1 MGVLAV
7 DLGGSNLRTGWC
19 DNPPGWQALT
29 AVSWRQHGFPLDIDW
44 LAAYLQYQIADC
56 ETSVGVVNAVGIAVA
71 AVIDP
76 TTGNVKVGENLGW
89 RNVSLQALLEDRLRK
104 PVFVDVD
111 AFCGALAEARLGNG
125 VDQEHFLYVVLGTGI
140 GHGLVLNRR
149 VWRGVH
155 AAANVF
161 GHIKVGRGATPCYCG
176 GQDCL
181 CQYASGDALTQLA
194 ALQGTPRIA
203 SGANV
208 VEAYRRQ
215 ERWAAE
221 AVETMHQTLA
231 LAVSHAFNLLDIAC
245 VIFGGG
251 VIQPDFPDLADLQQ
265 RLETLVYPEIR
276 PIILRRAALQKD
288 AVLTGA
294 ALLAQDNLKGEAL

>member
-7 DLGGSNLRTGWC
+7 DLGGTNLRTGWC
-19 DNPPGWQALT
+19 DDSPGWHAVT
-29 AVSWRQHGFPLDIDW
+29 AIGWRHHGFPLDIEW
-44 LAAYLQYQIADC
+44 LTAQLQHQITYC
-56 ETSVGVVNAVGIAVA
+56 ETSVGAVNAVGVAAA

-76 TTGNVKVGENLGW
+76 KTGNVKVGENLGW
-89 RNVSLQALLEDRLRK
+89 RNVALRTLLEDRLQK

-111 AFCGALAEARLGNG
+111 AFCGALAEARLGSG

-149 VWRGVH
+149 VWRGMH

-161 GHIKVGRGATPCYCG
+161 GHIKVGLGAIPCYCG

-194 ALQGTPRIA
+194 KLQGTPLIA
-203 SGANV
+203 TGASV
-208 VEAYRRQ
+208 VDAYRRQ

-221 AVETMHQTLA
+221 AIETMYQTLA
-231 LAVSHAFNLLDIAC
+231 LAVSHAFNLLDITC

-251 VIQPDFPDLADLQQ
+251 VIQADFPDLVDLQQ

-294 ALLAQDNLKGEAL
+294 ALLAQGNLKGEAL